1 LTGLICLGV
10 GFMFLDNSDRHEW
23 FSVSILFLYS
33 VGLVVLYLTALTII
47 GFVTRFLKMTDTS
60 KSIFKTTGLSF
71 LIILAFMIF
80 TNYSMNRDFNIWKA
94 QTEKDSIQAEKLEQE
109 KYTLKMD
116 SLNEVIEKLP
126 DNYEAIVE
134 RGLMKRQKG
143 QYEAS
148 IIDYKKAL
156 NINPDNF
163 KANLEM
169 GYSLGLLDR
178 KEEQDSFYRVAARLD
193 TSSYF
198 AKKHPEYL
206 K

>member
-1 LTGLICLGV
+1 
-10 GFMFLDNSDRHEW
+10 MFLDNSDRHEW

-126 DNYEAIVE
+126 DNYEAIAE